1 MILLGVNA
9 QNHDASV
16 TLFDTDRN
24 EIVFA
29 GHAER
34 YSREKN
40 DKHLNF
46 DLMKDA
52 LSYVNGQ
59 VDEVIWYENPF
70 QKKMRY
76 LRSGQWS
83 KIFSEKS
90 PESYLQQFGINK
102 SVVLRSDH
110 HLSHAAGSYFT
121 SPFDKAAVVVID
133 AIGESSTT
141 TIYDAQGSKLTPVL
155 SKKYPHSIGLF
166 YSAITQLCGLKPN
179 EEEYILMGM
188 AAYGDASKYKQR
200 IIDDL
205 FKNKYAPQ
213 FEVKYN
219 MHRGILWWMDAED
232 LTDQDR
238 YDLAAAAQSI
248 VEEYLIEIA
257 TWAKVHLKHTNIVL
271 SGGVALNCVA
281 NTVLA
286 QTNLFDNIWILP
298 NPGDAG
304 NSLGAILNHTR
315 VHTDFKSPFL
325 GYDIDRPFDM
335 EGCLNALLNG
345 QIVGV
350 ANGRAEFGPRA
361 LGNRSLIADPRGPHI
376 KDAMNEIKKR
386 QKFRPFAPMVIH
398 DVAHEYF
405 NMSASSPFMQF
416 VARVKDPQSFPAI
429 CHHDNSAR
437 VQTIQPDFNP
447 RMYELLNRFYQKTGC
462 PILVN
467 TSLNIKGEPLVNT
480 WDDAQRFSKKYNVDI
495 F

>member
-16 TLFDTDRN
+16 TLFDTNRN

-90 PESYLQQFGINK
+90 PESYLQQFSINK

-188 AAYGDASKYKQR
+188 A
-200 IIDDL
+200 I
-205 FKNKYAPQ
+205 
-213 FEVKYN
+213 
-219 MHRGILWWMDAED
+219 
-232 LTDQDR
+232 
-238 YDLAAAAQSI
+238 
-248 VEEYLIEIA
+248 
-257 TWAKVHLKHTNIVL
+257 
-271 SGGVALNCVA
+271 
-281 NTVLA
+281 
-286 QTNLFDNIWILP
+286 
-298 NPGDAG
+298 
-304 NSLGAILNHTR
+304 
-315 VHTDFKSPFL
+315 KSFL
-325 GYDIDRPFDM
+325 
-335 EGCLNALLNG
+335 L
-345 QIVGV
+345 
-350 ANGRAEFGPRA
+350 
-361 LGNRSLIADPRGPHI
+361 
-376 KDAMNEIKKR
+376 
-386 QKFRPFAPMVIH
+386 
-398 DVAHEYF
+398 
-405 NMSASSPFMQF
+405 
-416 VARVKDPQSFPAI
+416 
-429 CHHDNSAR
+429 
-437 VQTIQPDFNP
+437 
-447 RMYELLNRFYQKTGC
+447 RF
-462 PILVN
+462 
-467 TSLNIKGEPLVNT
+467 
-480 WDDAQRFSKKYNVDI
+480 
-495 F
+495 